1 MNLKTYL
8 AEHKQVDL
16 ARQLGV
22 TQGAV
27 HQWAVGLSRPSA
39 ERSIQIEKAT
49 AGAVRCEDLRPDV
62 DWAYLRGTPPQ
73 ALATAGSDIATA
85 AAGKGA

>member
-8 AEHKQVDL
+8 SEHKQVDL

-39 ERSIQIEKAT
+39 ERSIEIEKAT
-49 AGAVRCEDLRPDV
+49 AGAVRCEQLRPDI
-62 DWAYLRGTPPQ
+62 DWAYLRGTVRKPRSKRQ
-73 ALATAGSDIATA
+73 TEAVGEVSHA
-85 AAGKGA
+85 

>member
-8 AEHKQVDL
+8 SEHKQVDL
-16 ARQLGV
+16 ARKLGV

-49 AGAVRCEDLRPDV
+49 AGAVSCEVSMCRFCSLVTSRLSR
-62 DWAYLRGTPPQ
+62 DWFSSQ
-73 ALATAGSDIATA
+73 
-85 AAGKGA
+85 

>member
-8 AEHKQVDL
+8 SEHKQVDL

-27 HQWAVGLSRPSA
+27 YQWAVGLSRPSA

-49 AGAVRCEDLRPDV
+49 AGAVRCEELRPDV
-62 DWAYLRGTPPQ
+62 DWAYLRGTTD
-73 ALATAGSDIATA
+73 TASTASDIETA
-85 AAGKGA
+85 AAGQGAR

>member
-16 ARQLGV
+16 ARKLGV

-39 ERSIQIEKAT
+39 ERCIQIEKAT
-49 AGAVRCEDLRPDV
+49 AGAVRCEQLRPDI
-62 DWAYLRGTPPQ
+62 DWAYLRGT
-73 ALATAGSDIATA
+73 ATIGYAAGSDIETA
-85 AAGKGA
+85 AAGQGV